1 MGSSQATWR
10 ADTARESRVGCV
22 FWALVGILFVLV
34 AVKVVPVKIAT
45 MKLED
50 HMTEM
55 AMTQGRRD
63 KDFFER
69 EIFNKARSLKLD
81 VPRKQ
86 IRVKKYPERVIMDV
100 EFTVPIDILSF
111 TYNWDVQIHLDR
123 DIFWI

>member
-1 MGSSQATWR
+1 MRQRGIER
-10 ADTARESRVGCV
+10 GESRIGCI
-22 FWALVGILFVLV
+22 FWSLVGILFVLV
-34 AVKVVPVKIAT
+34 AIKAVPIKIAT

-63 KDFFER
+63 RDFFER

-81 VPRKQ
+81 IPRKQ
-86 IRVKKYPERVIMDV
+86 IRVRQYPERVVMDV
-100 EFTVPIDILSF
+100 EFTVPIEILTY
-111 TYNWDVQIHLDR
+111 TYNWDIKIHLDR